1 MPSDLRPVVVLQE
14 ALENVSLGDVLQL
27 PAALQSFH
35 KFLRRGTS
43 QQREQL
49 LHSSSHDLCANHP
62 ATALAFDDG
71 NTTWPSNPP
80 KIGQKRLL
88 SSQHYSTRNASA
100 RKRKVVIPPHAAACS
115 FSATT
120 SHQSSLATIPFREAD
135 RGAKHSEPLLAEEDE
150 SAYKSILETVKVPL
164 DTTSHGLSSQP
175 NLLVRARE
183 FFEAR
188 LNSRKNRAP
197 YLVRAVQGF
206 LEAPLL
212 PAEFSK
218 DMWNEKSAIFSKPQ
232 VAGSTARFR
241 SLYEGHRKIK
251 RCGEQYLSATRFC
264 YIYLEHDLE
273 QIMASQELVLSQG
286 RGKVTAAFQLQA
298 ESISITMD
306 TLRAERKAGRGYI
319 RLLME
324 GGPGFVLRMGSNVS
338 TIWERKLSMSDIA
351 LIIEFIK
358 THAVD
363 LYDEIK
369 SYDKAAV
376 QGLLDGFI
384 AYGWTRREI
393 RETKSSLF
401 DELQRYVD
409 VEDTGLDVTC
419 DEPADITSLPIPTLE
434 PSQYTMSGETLASPV
449 FSDLDLLL
457 EGGDHT
463 IPTPT
468 NSTEVPEPVIIDH
481 DSGYVEMTDLKI
493 DQFLSDANYDI
504 ALDSMQC
511 SDSTIQDDFN
521 LFQELFPELAEHQ
534 AGSQTIGED
543 SVRMVI

>member
-43 QQREQL
+43 QQRDQL

-62 ATALAFDDG
+62 ATALSFDDC

-80 KIGQKRLL
+80 KVGQKRLL
-88 SSQHYSTRNASA
+88 SSQHCSTRNASA
-100 RKRKVVIPPHAAACS
+100 RKRKVVIPPHAAPCS

-120 SHQSSLATIPFREAD
+120 SHQSSLATIPPRDVD
-135 RGAKHSEPLLAEEDE
+135 RGVSHGEPLMNEEDE
-150 SAYKSILETVKVPL
+150 SAYKSILETVKPSL
-164 DTTSHGLSSQP
+164 DTSRGLSSQP
-175 NLLVRARE
+175 KLLVRARQ

-206 LEAPLL
+206 LEAPVL

-363 LYDEIK
+363 LYDDIK

-409 VEDTGLDVTC
+409 VEDNGLDITC
-419 DEPADITSLPIPTLE
+419 DDTPDISSLPIPDLE
-434 PSQYTMSGETLASPV
+434 TSQYTLSQETLASPV

-457 EGGDHT
+457 DSGGHM

-468 NSTEVPEPVIIDH
+468 NSIEVPEPVIIDH
-481 DSGYVEMTDLKI
+481 DSGFAEMTDLKI
-493 DQFLSDANYDI
+493 DQLLSDADYDI
-504 ALDSMQC
+504 ALNSMQC
-511 SDSTIQDDFN
+511 SDSTMQDDFN
-521 LFQELFPELAEHQ
+521 LFHELFPELAEHQ
-534 AGSQTIGED
+534 AG
-543 SVRMVI
+543 